1 MDDIEWYKY
10 GDSVEVKSQQ
20 EAVPTQYDVLQDNVG
35 ILVLSLK
42 RFGVNI
48 IDRFI
53 EAEEVFDY
61 IQHQTNMS
69 IGSITSHQLV
79 KELTINHNSP
89 LHVACLLGDL
99 DLVKKVCC
107 CHYIDCTNKVGDTP
121 LHIACRLGHEGIC
134 IYISGRIVA
143 DSSESL
149 VWSKTLWLYIKGGY
163 KEHTGK
169 VLVSANLPSIFT
181 ENEEKLT
188 PFQVALRFQN
198 YSCMSILLSLPKFH
212 FILCLKSVAIIDLS
226 SEQSLEHVNSGTPGG
241 MIISG
246 QLYNEYLKKCTE
258 IAHDYRQRN
267 YAHIIAHVGY
277 NAQHKNDKGQLP
289 IETLMENYDEVDD
302 TVDLVNNIVK
312 HNACFWHDLIKADSK
327 KFFSFCST
335 HKLFKPEIWKH
346 LCHTKDQDDNLLL
359 HLICHYSDDATI
371 VKCFC
376 QCEINT
382 KNVSGHTPLREAF
395 LNNNYSVCRWLV
407 LDRQCDLYCEDKSY
421 ISILCEKIRVPSVEV
436 TEFSPGDTLLH
447 VAAASRSIDAV
458 PYLIGYMKLNTLNSK
473 QQYPLHVACK
483 SGLSIETIH
492 LLRESDITHKDIDGN
507 TPLDL
512 LNKHHPNRHDLMA
525 CAMGSSFYVP
535 GSSPYKGE
543 ELVSTE
549 WLHNLDYKELDSHHR
564 SRNNVFHI
572 ASENGL
578 LYLIEDLKAQF
589 PEIFYK
595 LSKEKNSSDNLP
607 LHIALTHC
615 NLPCIKIVSEGCDV
629 NAVNKYG
636 RTALHEAC
644 QYADSSDNDL
654 KAVKFLIENLKS
666 LVNVQDIKGRSILH
680 LACKNGNLKLV
691 EYILTHPEL
700 NPNQKDCNNCT
711 PLMLTS
717 LDNHEIIKLLI
728 EHGADTSPL
737 YDTYKEF
744 FKKYQSEN
752 PPPTPLNIIVAGK
765 PSSGKSTLIK
775 ALCSDGSQT
784 IVEAEPHTAGI
795 IPSSHDSEELG
806 CVSFYDLAGQS
817 EYYASH
823 EAVLHTVM
831 ASSTPLILL
840 LVDCRKD
847 QSLILQDILYWIH
860 FFQCQRKSTSGD
872 SQPQVIIAFSFADQ
886 IQHQIAQMKTICSKD
901 ALKHT
906 FRNSGFHL
914 AHCYFLDCRM
924 SYSNEL
930 KKLRENINT
939 CASVLRN
946 SAPINFQLHCFY
958 VFLLHSFNLQPAV
971 QISDII
977 SIKE

>member
-1 MDDIEWYKY
+1 MDTLERRKWHEHGY
-10 GDSVEVKSQQ
+10 SVEVKSQQ
-20 EAVPTQYDVLQDNVG
+20 EAVLTQYDVLQDNVRC
-35 ILVLSLK
+35 LVLSLK
-42 RFGVNI
+42 RFGVNSI
-48 IDRFI
+48 GSFTK
-53 EAEEVFDY
+53 AEEVFDY
-61 IQHQTNMS
+61 IQHQPNMS

-79 KELTINHNSP
+79 EELTINHNSP

-99 DLVKKVCC
+99 DTVMKVCC
-107 CHYIDCTNKVGDTP
+107 CNYIDCTNKVGDTP
-121 LHIACRLGHEGIC
+121 LHIACRLGHEDIC
-134 IYISGRIVA
+134 EYISGQIVA
-143 DSSESL
+143 DSRGSYVSI
-149 VWSKTLWLYIKGGY
+149 KTLPILYIEGGLYY
-163 KEHTGK
+163 KEYTGE

-181 ENEEKLT
+181 ENEQKLI

-198 YSCMSILLSLPKFH
+198 YSCMGIILSLPKFH
-212 FILCLKSVAIIDLS
+212 FILCRKSMALIDLS

-246 QLYNEYLKKCTE
+246 QLYNEYLKKCTDVLR
-258 IAHDYRQRN
+258 DYRQRKN
-267 YAHIIAHVGY
+267 YTHIIAYVGY
-277 NAQHKNDKGQLP
+277 NAQYKNDKGQLP
-289 IETLMENYDEVDD
+289 IESLIENYDKVDD
-302 TVDLVNNIVK
+302 KVDLVNKIVK
-312 HNACFWHDLIKADSK
+312 HNACFWHDFIKTDSK
-327 KFFSFCST
+327 KFFSFCYT
-335 HKLFKPEIWKH
+335 HKLFKPEIWKYW
-346 LCHTKDQDDNLLL
+346 CHTKDQSDNLLL

-376 QCEINT
+376 QCEIRT
-382 KNVSGHTPLREAF
+382 KNGSGCTPLREAI

-407 LDRQCDLYCEDKSY
+407 LDRQYDLYCEDKSY
-421 ISILCEKIRVPSVEV
+421 ISILCEKIRVPSFEV
-436 TEFSPGDTLLH
+436 TEVTPGDTLLH
-447 VAAASRSIDAV
+447 VAAASRNSDAV
-458 PYLIGYMKLNTLNSK
+458 SYLIGYMKLNTLNSK
-473 QQYPLHVACK
+473 QQYPLHLACK
-483 SGLSIETIH
+483 SGLSIEAIH
-492 LLRESDITHKDIDGN
+492 LLRECDITHKDKDGN

-525 CAMGSSFYVP
+525 CAMGSSFYIP
-535 GSSPYKGE
+535 GSSPCKGE
-543 ELVSTE
+543 ELASTE
-549 WLHNLDYKELDSHHR
+549 WLRNLDYKELASHHML
-564 SRNNVFHI
+564 RNNVLHI
-572 ASENGL
+572 ATESGL
-578 LYLIEDLKAQF
+578 LILIEDLKAQF
-589 PEIFYK
+589 PQIFNK
-595 LSKEKNSSDNLP
+595 LSKEKNQFHNLP
-607 LHIALTHC
+607 LHIASAHC
-615 NLPCIKIVSEGCDV
+615 NLPCIKLVSKGCDV
-629 NAVNKYG
+629 NAVNIYG

-644 QYADSSDNDL
+644 QNADSSNNDL
-654 KAVKFLIENLKS
+654 EAVKFLIENLKS
-666 LVNVQDIKGRSILH
+666 LVNVQDKKGRLILH

-744 FKKYQSEN
+744 FKTYQSEN
-752 PPPTPLNIIVAGK
+752 PPPIPLNIIVAGK

-784 IVEAEPHTAGI
+784 IVQAEPHTAGI

-860 FFQCQRKSTSGD
+860 FLKCQVKSKSEDG
-872 SQPQVIIAFSFADQ
+872 QPQVIVIFSFADQ
-886 IQHQIAQMKTICSKD
+886 IQHLIAQMKTICSKD
-901 ALKHT
+901 ALKHI
-906 FRNSGFHL
+906 FSNSGFHL

-930 KKLRENINT
+930 KELREDINT
-939 CASVLRN
+939 CA
-946 SAPINFQLHCFY
+946 
-958 VFLLHSFNLQPAV
+958 
-971 QISDII
+971 
-977 SIKE
+977 